1 MQKITLY
8 NVPNQEFEMQLDGLR
23 YKIHLRTIR
32 ENFTIADIHINGELV
47 KSSVRCCPNMP
58 LIPYAYL
65 QQNGGNF
72 FFQCLE
78 GDYPYYELFNKT
90 QNLIY
95 ISATEI
101 KGLNNNV

>member
-8 NVPNQEFEMQLDGLR
+8 NVPNQEFELQLDNLR

-32 ENFTIADIHINGELV
+32 DNFTIADIYINNELV

-65 QQNGGNF
+65 QQGGGNF
-72 FFQCLE
+72 IFQCID
-78 GDYPYYELFNKT
+78 GNYPYYELFNKT
-90 QNLIY
+90 QNFIY
-95 ISATEI
+95 LSASDIE
-101 KGLNNNV
+101 GMSNG